1 MTGLVAMMV
10 FGVTLHITGVG
21 RMSRIGNYVV
31 GLQEM
36 VSTRPCPDCNGDGQV
51 EVALAPDCFREDD
64 CENCNG
70 SGEIVLED
78 EDE

>member
-10 FGVTLHITGVG
+10 FGVTLHIKGVG
-21 RMSRIGNYVV
+21 RMSKIGNYVV
-31 GLQEM
+31 EMQEM
-36 VSTRPCPDCNGDGQV
+36 VSTRPCPYCNGDGQV

>member
-1 MTGLVAMMV
+1 
-10 FGVTLHITGVG
+10 
-21 RMSRIGNYVV
+21 MSRIGNYVV
-31 GLQEM
+31 EMQEM
-36 VSTRPCPDCNGDGQV
+36 VSTRPCPHCNGDGQV

-78 EDE
+78 EYE

>member
-1 MTGLVAMMV
+1 
-10 FGVTLHITGVG
+10 
-21 RMSRIGNYVV
+21 MSRIGNYVV

-36 VSTRPCPDCNGDGQV
+36 VSTIPCPYCNGDGQV

-78 EDE
+78 EYE